1 MNGRNAKA
9 IRREAKVQMVE
20 WLQSLLEGEERDRI
34 NTDNI
39 FEYIPKQTHVMNFG
53 MVKLSIFSYRWFI
66 KILKR
71 GDNPKD
77 YMNV

>member
-20 WLQSLLEGEERDRI
+20 WLQSLLDGEEKDKI
-34 NTDNI
+34 NTRNI
-39 FEYIPKQTHVMNFG
+39 LEYISKQTHIRTFG
-53 MVKLSIFSYRWFI
+53 TITLSVFSYRWFI

-71 GDNPKD
+71 GGNPKD

>member
-34 NTDNI
+34 NTGNI
-39 FEYIPKQTHVMNFG
+39 LEYISKQTHIRAFG
-53 MVKLSIFSYRWFI
+53 SVKLSVFSYKWFV

-71 GDNPKD
+71 GGNPKD

>member
-34 NTDNI
+34 NTGNI
-39 FEYIPKQTHVMNFG
+39 LEYISKQTHIRAFG
-53 MVKLSIFSYRWFI
+53 SVKLSVFS
-66 KILKR
+66 
-71 GDNPKD
+71 
-77 YMNV
+77 